1 MSIWFYT
8 KKLATGVWAI
18 REPNHVIGV
27 ISYLV
32 IGRNQAVL
40 IDTGMGIANIRN
52 IVEGL
57 TRLPVLVVNTHAHFD
72 HIGDNYRFE
81 QIAIHEAESKHIE
94 KGIEPGYLAE
104 LVELGTFNDSP
115 PEGFSAQ
122 NYQIHPSQP
131 TKILKD
137 GEKILLGNHS
147 LEIIHTPGH
156 SPGSICLWEREKGWL
171 FSGDTVFDGRIR
183 IQLPDSDFCAYQESI
198 DRLVGIV
205 PNLHAVFPA
214 HGESPLEPEI
224 ILKIAAAFKVIVK
237 GGIEYWYKLSSWGRI
252 RVYEVE
258 GITVYL
264 KSNFRK

>member
-1 MSIWFYT
+1 MNDWFEVKEVT
-8 KKLATGVWAI
+8 SSVWAI
-18 REPNHVIGV
+18 REPKHVKGV

-32 IGRNQAVL
+32 AGSDRAVL
-40 IDTGMGIANIRN
+40 IDTGMGIANIRVV
-52 IVEGL
+52 VEGL
-57 TRLPVLVVNTHAHFD
+57 TQFPLLVMNTHAHYD
-72 HIGDNYRFE
+72 HVGNNYRFE
-81 QIAIHEAESKHIE
+81 HIAIHRAESKLIE

-104 LVELGTFNDSP
+104 LVEPGTFTDSP
-115 PEGFSAQ
+115 PEGFIAQ

-137 GEKILLGNHS
+137 GEKISLGNRT

-171 FSGDTVFDGRIR
+171 FSGDTVFDGGTH
-183 IQLPDSDFCAYQESI
+183 IQLPDSDFCAYQESM

-205 PNLHAVFPA
+205 PSLSAIFPA
-214 HGESPLEPEI
+214 HGESPLEPET
-224 ILKIAAAFKVIVK
+224 ILKIANAFRVIVQ
-237 GGIEYWYKLSSWGRI
+237 GGIEYWYELSKWGRI

-264 KSNFRK
+264 KDDFRK